1 MAVADLIVRSFIA
14 VADLIIG
21 SFNAVVDLIVPL
33 LERGKTLD
41 SLRAGA

>member
-1 MAVADLIVRSFIA
+1 MA

-21 SFNAVVDLIVPL
+21 SFNAVADLSVPL

-41 SLRAGA
+41 RLRAGA

>member
-1 MAVADLIVRSFIA
+1 MA

-21 SFNAVVDLIVPL
+21 SFNSIADLIVPL

-41 SLRAGA
+41 RLRAGA